1 MILPSHML
9 LLDVGG
15 TFIKCSDGRC
25 IPMPSAGTRD
35 QIAAALRSA
44 VRSLTSPAGLVRSGT
59 EPRAAENFTP
69 SGECCPQLSASPQ
82 SPAAPPIL
90 AVAIPGPFDYEHGIF
105 LMRHKFAAV
114 YGESFRTLAGLPAS
128 VDLRFMHDVVATLEG
143 SLSDPAGLVR
153 SGTKPRAA
161 ENFTPSGECCPQLGA
176 SPQSP
181 AATDGCET
189 ASDAAGDCRRADRCG
204 EHSPK
209 GAKLSAPRNGLPS
222 GTKTAAPAAQETA
235 LVTIGTGL
243 GFAHTEGGRVQ
254 VAPSGSPARSIYNLP
269 WDDGILEDT
278 VSARGIRN
286 AYARLSGRSNLS
298 AAQIAQCADAG
309 DESAL
314 QVFSDLG
321 KTLGQAL
328 APMLEELHVGTLLL
342 AGQVSKSLPLFDRP
356 LRNALDGIDIRP
368 APEGAVFAGLRRLA
382 GSAKPRFD
390 TLER

>member
-44 VRSLTSPAGLVRSGT
+44 VRSLTSPSGT
-59 EPRAAENFTP
+59 KTAA
-69 SGECCPQLSASPQ
+69 L
-82 SPAAPPIL
+82 PAPTL
-90 AVAIPGPFDYEHGIF
+90 AVAIPGPFDYERGIF

-114 YGESFRTLAGLPAS
+114 YGESFRALAGLPES
-128 VDLRFMHDVVATLEG
+128 VDLRFMHDVVAALEG

-153 SGTKPRAA
+153 SGTEPRAA
-161 ENFTPSGECCPQLGA
+161 ESFTPSGECCPQLGA

-181 AATDGCET
+181 AATDSCET
-189 ASDAAGDCRRADRCG
+189 ASDAAGDCRRADCCG
-204 EHSPK
+204 EQKVLP
-209 GAKLSAPRNGLPS
+209 LSGNAPRNSQPS
-222 GTKTAAPAAQETA
+222 GTKTAAPGAQETA

-254 VAPSGSPARSIYNLP
+254 VAPSGSPARSIYDLP
-269 WDDGILEDT
+269 WDDGILEDI

-328 APMLEELHVGTLLL
+328 APILEELHVGTLLL

-368 APEGAVFAGLRRLA
+368 APEGAVFTGLRRLA
-382 GSAKPRFD
+382 ESAKPRFD

>member
-44 VRSLTSPAGLVRSGT
+44 AAGLV
-59 EPRAAENFTP
+59 
-69 SGECCPQLSASPQ
+69 QSAPT
-82 SPAAPPIL
+82 L
-90 AVAIPGPFDYEHGIF
+90 AVAIPGPFDYERGIF

-114 YGESFRTLAGLPAS
+114 YGESFRTLAGLPES
-128 VDLRFMHDVVATLEG
+128 VDLRFMHDVIAALEG
-143 SLSDPAGLVR
+143 SLSDPASLVR
-153 SGTKPRAA
+153 
-161 ENFTPSGECCPQLGA
+161 
-176 SPQSP
+176 
-181 AATDGCET
+181 AATDGCGT
-189 ASDAAGDCRRADRCG
+189 ASDAAGDCRRADCCG

-209 GAKLSAPRNGLPS
+209 GTKLSAPRNSQPS
-222 GTKTAAPAAQETA
+222 GTKTAAPGAQETA

-254 VAPSGSPARSIYNLP
+254 VGPNGSPARSIYNLP
-269 WDDGILEDT
+269 WGDGILEDI

-286 AYARLSGRSNLS
+286 AYARLSGHSHLS

-309 DESAL
+309 EEAAL

-321 KTLGQAL
+321 ETLGQAL
-328 APMLEELHVGTLLL
+328 APLLEELHAGTLLL
-342 AGQVSKSLPLFDRP
+342 AGQVSKSLPLFSRP
-356 LRNALDGIDIRP
+356 LHNALDGIDIRP
-368 APEGAVFAGLRRLA
+368 APEGAVFTGLLRLA
-382 GSAKPRFD
+382 EGPKPRFD
-390 TLER
+390 TPER

>member
-44 VRSLTSPAGLVRSGT
+44 AAGLVQFGT
-59 EPRAAENFTP
+59 EPRAAESFTP

-82 SPAAPPIL
+82 SPAATDGCKTAAHPAPTL
-90 AVAIPGPFDYEHGIF
+90 AVAIPGPFDYERGIF

-114 YGESFRTLAGLPAS
+114 YSESFRTLAGLPES
-128 VDLRFMHDVVATLEG
+128 VDLRFMHDVIAALEG

-153 SGTKPRAA
+153 SGTEPRAA
-161 ENFTPSGECCPQLGA
+161 ESFTPSGECCPQLGA

-181 AATDGCET
+181 AATNQ
-189 ASDAAGDCRRADRCG
+189 
-204 EHSPK
+204 P
-209 GAKLSAPRNGLPS
+209 
-222 GTKTAAPAAQETA
+222 ETA

-254 VAPSGSPARSIYNLP
+254 VGPNGSPARSIYNLP
-269 WDDGILEDT
+269 WGDGILEDI

-286 AYARLSGRSNLS
+286 AYARLSGRSHLS

-309 DESAL
+309 DEAAL

-321 KTLGQAL
+321 ETLGQAL
-328 APMLEELHVGTLLL
+328 APLLEELHAGTLLL
-342 AGQVSKSLPLFDRP
+342 AGQVSKSLPLFSRP
-356 LRNALDGIDIRP
+356 LHNALDGIDIRP
-368 APEGAVFAGLRRLA
+368 APEGAVFTGLLRLA
-382 GSAKPRFD
+382 EGPKPRFD
-390 TLER
+390 TPER

>member
-44 VRSLTSPAGLVRSGT
+44 VRSLISPAGLVQSGT
-59 EPRAAENFTP
+59 EPAAH
-69 SGECCPQLSASPQ
+69 
-82 SPAAPPIL
+82 PAPTL
-90 AVAIPGPFDYEHGIF
+90 AVAIPGPFDYERGIF

-114 YGESFRTLAGLPAS
+114 YGESFRTLAGLPES
-128 VDLRFMHDVVATLEG
+128 VDLRFMHDVIAALEG
-143 SLSDPAGLVR
+143 SLSDPASLVR
-153 SGTKPRAA
+153 SGT
-161 ENFTPSGECCPQLGA
+161 
-176 SPQSP
+176 
-181 AATDGCET
+181 DGCGT
-189 ASDAAGDCRRADRCG
+189 ASDAAGDCRKAGDGR
-204 EHSPK
+204 EHSPE
-209 GAKLSAPRNGLPS
+209 GVNLSAPCHPLPS
-222 GTKTAAPAAQETA
+222 GTKTAAPSATNQPETA

-254 VAPSGSPARSIYNLP
+254 VGPNGSPARSIYNLP
-269 WDDGILEDT
+269 WGDGILEDI

-286 AYARLSGRSNLS
+286 AYARLSGHSHLS

-309 DESAL
+309 DEAAL

-321 KTLGQAL
+321 ETLGQAL
-328 APMLEELHVGTLLL
+328 APLLEELHAGTLLL
-342 AGQVSKSLPLFDRP
+342 AGQVSKSLPLFSRP

-368 APEGAVFAGLRRLA
+368 APEGAVFTGLLRLA
-382 GSAKPRFD
+382 EGPKPRFD
-390 TLER
+390 TPER